1 MLMVQVD
8 PGSAA

>member
-1 MLMVQVD
+1 MLMVPVD